1 MPSANGPGTEK
12 NILLY
17 QRFVLTLVL
26 NSKSVAIMKKKRFKL
41 EVASS
46 NKDNIQP
53 RKARKFATNSLRLIL
68 TFMLSK
74 WPPVAL

>member
-1 MPSANGPGTEK
+1 MCKRAWYRKKYIVSTTFCTHSDVEQQKCGDHE
-12 NILLY
+12 
-17 QRFVLTLVL
+17 
-26 NSKSVAIMKKKRFKL
+26 KKRFKL

-46 NKDNIQP
+46 NEDNMQP

-74 WPPVAL
+74 WPPVPL

>member
-1 MPSANGPGTEK
+1 MPSANGPGTEN